1 MIIFSYHERK
11 KKIMKKITQEAKTI
25 TGFKVRT
32 KNEDEM
38 NPKTAKIGALW
49 QNYFEQIM
57 PTLGEMPPPAYG
69 VYSNYESD
77 AFGEFDVL
85 VGGQG
90 VENIADLETVTLEE
104 GNYLCFEANGELPQA
119 VIDTWGEIWSYF
131 SDENCSQKRLFKTDY
146 ECYMSQSEAKIY
158 IGVA

>member
-1 MIIFSYHERK
+1 MTK
-11 KKIMKKITQEAKTI
+11 VTQEAKTI

-38 NPKTAKIGALW
+38 NPQTAKIGALW

-57 PTLGEMPPPAYG
+57 PTLGETPPPTYG
-69 VYSNYESD
+69 VYTNYESD

-85 VGGQG
+85 VGVQG
-90 VENIADLETVTLEE
+90 VENIADLETVTLES

-131 SDENCSQKRLFKTDY
+131 SDENCPQKRLFKTDY